1 MKLRRLRST
10 TRVLI
15 LSALLLGSAVSSLT
29 AQTSTTRT
37 ARNYG
42 FVSPN
47 TREDLK
53 LDDAISGMNSAE
65 ETSLRRRARNLGCVV
80 RRNITTMR
88 AVGSWSDGAEH
99 SIVIRAS
106 TDESTIRYL
115 MSRLGRDANQKAVIY
130 FHPRTNGRARIYIL
144 HATKRMRD
152 FALISRLLDRS
163 GIAFRTLVPLKGE
176 TTIYIVDTAGNL
188 ARKIND
194 AARRLRSPVTSQTGN
209 ASFIGDD
216 SIREKGQAVFAQEI
230 RDYELKHPGLPPP
243 CEARKQ

>member
-1 MKLRRLRST
+1 MKRARLHAT
-10 TRVLI
+10 TKALI
-15 LSALLLGSAVSSLT
+15 LSVLLLGAASSLT
-29 AQTSTTRT
+29 AQTKT
-37 ARNYG
+37 ARASRNYG

-53 LDDAISGMNSAE
+53 LEDAIRGMNSE
-65 ETSLRRRARNLGCVV
+65 EESNLRQKARGLGCVV
-80 RRNITTMR
+80 KRKITTMR

-99 SIVIRAS
+99 SILIRAN

-130 FHPRTNGRARIYIL
+130 FHPQTNGRARIYIL

-152 FALISRLLDRS
+152 FALISRLLDVS
-163 GIAFRTLVPLKGE
+163 GIAFRTLVPLKHE
-176 TTIYIVDTAGNL
+176 TTIYVVDTEGNL
-188 ARKIND
+188 VPKIAV
-194 AARRLRSPVTSQTGN
+194 AARRLRTRVTTQTGN
-209 ASFIGDD
+209 ANFIGDD

-230 RDYELKHPGLPPP
+230 RDYESKHPGLPPP